1 MTARAILAQ
10 AAVAAHQATPVAAP
24 ATKDI
29 AMASAN
35 NNRSIPDLLGDAV
48 AQLAKLIGNE
58 FELARAELADKA
70 AQVARASALIGAGA
84 VLMIPALVV
93 LLFAIAA
100 GLMHAGI
107 SDPVAYLLTAIGAMA
122 VSGILIWVGISRLS
136 ADALKPKVT
145 LDQLERDK
153 LAAKEMVR

>member
-1 MTARAILAQ
+1 
-10 AAVAAHQATPVAAP
+10 
-24 ATKDI
+24 
-29 AMASAN
+29 MASA

-48 AQLAKLIGNE
+48 NQLAKLIGNE

-100 GLMHAGI
+100 ALMHAGI
-107 SDPVAYLLTAIGAMA
+107 SDPVAYLLTAVGAMA
-122 VSGILIWVGISRLS
+122 ISGILIWVGIKRMSG
-136 ADALKPKVT
+136 DALKPKVT
-145 LDQLERDK
+145 LEQLERDK
-153 LAAKEMVR
+153 MAAKEMVR

>member
-1 MTARAILAQ
+1 
-10 AAVAAHQATPVAAP
+10 
-24 ATKDI
+24 
-29 AMASAN
+29 MASA

-48 AQLAKLIGNE
+48 GQLAKLIGNE
-58 FELARAELADKA
+58 FDLARAELADKA

-100 GLMHAGI
+100 ALMHAGI
-107 SDPVAYLLTAIGAMA
+107 SDPVAYLLTAVGAMA
-122 VSGILIWVGISRLS
+122 ISGILIWVGISRMS
-136 ADALKPKVT
+136 GDALTPKVT
-145 LDQLERDK
+145 LEQLERDK

>member
-1 MTARAILAQ
+1 
-10 AAVAAHQATPVAAP
+10 
-24 ATKDI
+24 
-29 AMASAN
+29 MASAS
-35 NNRSIPDLLGDAV
+35 NRSIPDLLGDAV
-48 AQLAKLIGNE
+48 NQLAKLIGNE
-58 FELARAELADKA
+58 FALARAELADKA

-100 GLMHAGI
+100 ALMHAGI

-122 VSGILIWVGISRLS
+122 ISGILIWVGISRLS
-136 ADALKPKVT
+136 GDALTPKVT
-145 LDQLERDK
+145 IEQLERDK

>member
-1 MTARAILAQ
+1 
-10 AAVAAHQATPVAAP
+10 
-24 ATKDI
+24 
-29 AMASAN
+29 MASAS
-35 NNRSIPDLLGDAV
+35 NRSIPDLLGDAV
-48 AQLAKLIGNE
+48 NQLAKLIGNE
-58 FELARAELADKA
+58 FALARAELADKA

-100 GLMHAGI
+100 ALMHAGI

-122 VSGILIWVGISRLS
+122 ISGILIWVGISRLS
-136 ADALKPKVT
+136 GDALTPKVT